1 MVMAKKVIVVLNSFK
16 SGELTPRLD
25 VRTDLD
31 IYEHG
36 CKKLINAIIRQQGGI
51 RKRGGTKFIYEAG
64 G

>member
-1 MVMAKKVIVVLNSFK
+1 MAKKVIVVLNSFK

-31 IYEHG
+31 IYDHG
-36 CKKLINAIIRQQGGI
+36 CKQLTNVIIRQQGGI
-51 RKRGGTKFIYEAG
+51 RKRAGTKFIYETG